1 MEASKRPSLAW
12 GALIIAAFCG
22 LAGVA
27 GYEFVRWRVTNAV
40 EESLQDGAR
49 QLESALGAGRMVDLE
64 AYNRSAH
71 AAGDYAIVL
80 ADGTVLDTG
89 SGPGGLVHGILPPVR
104 ADIDLER
111 ALERPMPAV
120 ASVAGTDEPWTF
132 LARRL
137 DQGVAILGISGLDP
151 AVSDPALVLER
162 NMARIGKRLADFRHF
177 DGSVMDNGLHWAVIG
192 PRGELVAARGR
203 IPLATDPMVLASQP
217 VGAREVTLEGEPH
230 VVLYAPLHDK
240 SGRVIGRV
248 ILPRSFEAAARVL
261 REELEFSLALAA
273 VSFAVFLVLLLRY
286 SSRAEREKRH
296 LREAFQ
302 RYLAPKVMNLVLAE
316 PRRLALGGERRE
328 VAILFSDIRAFT
340 EIAERLSPRQLTA
353 MLQEYFE
360 AMSDEVFREDGVL
373 DKYIGDGVMA
383 FWGAPVE
390 QADHAD
396 RAVRA
401 ARAMIDRLSGLQE
414 RWHRAGLP
422 AFDIRIGIN
431 VGVAT
436 VGNVGSSRRFDYTA
450 IGDTVNV
457 AARLE
462 ELNKAH
468 GSRIIISESTRNQL
482 TIPVEVRDLGEV
494 RLTGRRGA
502 VRAFEVIAGERRAP
516 TPDDPAGDSAYGP
529 HPVPDF
535 SER

>member
-203 IPLATDPMVLASQP
+203 ILPTRWCS
-217 VGAREVTLEGEPH
+217 
-230 VVLYAPLHDK
+230 
-240 SGRVIGRV
+240 
-248 ILPRSFEAAARVL
+248 PRSR
-261 REELEFSLALAA
+261 
-273 VSFAVFLVLLLRY
+273 
-286 SSRAEREKRH
+286 
-296 LREAFQ
+296 
-302 RYLAPKVMNLVLAE
+302 
-316 PRRLALGGERRE
+316 
-328 VAILFSDIRAFT
+328 
-340 EIAERLSPRQLTA
+340 
-353 MLQEYFE
+353 
-360 AMSDEVFREDGVL
+360 
-373 DKYIGDGVMA
+373 
-383 FWGAPVE
+383 W
-390 QADHAD
+390 
-396 RAVRA
+396 
-401 ARAMIDRLSGLQE
+401 ARAR
-414 RWHRAGLP
+414 
-422 AFDIRIGIN
+422 
-431 VGVAT
+431 
-436 VGNVGSSRRFDYTA
+436 
-450 IGDTVNV
+450 
-457 AARLE
+457 
-462 ELNKAH
+462 
-468 GSRIIISESTRNQL
+468 
-482 TIPVEVRDLGEV
+482 
-494 RLTGRRGA
+494 
-502 VRAFEVIAGERRAP
+502 
-516 TPDDPAGDSAYGP
+516 
-529 HPVPDF
+529 
-535 SER
+535 